1 MKNLKL
7 DEIVYSK
14 VTVLSKAYSVIISAE
29 LDDGS
34 RVSKEIEFSEIAIE
48 SFLGSVLIVINAL
61 NDMEK
66 RK

>member
-34 RVSKEIEFSEIAIE
+34 RISKEIEFSEIAIE